1 MPLDGHVVIRV
12 MHINLMVLTVSII
25 QDNLVDVIQVH
36 DDHNLQQVKATKINF
51 VRIQSVINHV
61 GEAFLHC

>member
-12 MHINLMVLTVSII
+12 MHINLVVLTVSII

-61 GEAFLHC
+61 GEALLHC

>member
-25 QDNLVDVIQVH
+25 QDNFDVIQVH

-61 GEAFLHC
+61 GETFLHC